1 MPLAGFLRCLNSFD
15 RSEAVAVDL
24 YQWNCAV
31 TSDLRKYVNTQD
43 TVTRATDK
51 SVIVSAVVVTPG
63 YLCEAGPFAGIMR

>member
-1 MPLAGFLRCLNSFD
+1 MELRSHERF
-15 RSEAVAVDL
+15 A
-24 YQWNCAV
+24 Q
-31 TSDLRKYVNTQD
+31 YVNTQD